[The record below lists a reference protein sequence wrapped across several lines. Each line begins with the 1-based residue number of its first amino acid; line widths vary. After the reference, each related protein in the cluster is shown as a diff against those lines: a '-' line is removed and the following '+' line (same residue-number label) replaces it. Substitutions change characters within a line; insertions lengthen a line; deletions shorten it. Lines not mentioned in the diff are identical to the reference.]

1 MIKGGKNM
9 KLFRNMKIVHKM
21 ISLAVFFLLFLFAIG
36 IVGISQLSIINS
48 YVGEINNSRLTPILD
63 LENAKGGIVTI
74 GSLAHSAMES
84 DSEDAL
90 TSYKTSI
97 SIQKSKIDK
106 ILVKF
111 KNDPNYKTLST
122 KYNAFITAET
132 SFMSSV
138 TVRTSST
145 GNDLANPPSQAAGG
159 TFVKPSSFETEE
171 NSAITAF
178 DNVINKHVASSK
190 QTYNNSIN
198 VYNRTSIA
206 FIGLVLICTI
216 LTIVLII
223 FMIRAIVSPVKDVT
237 NKLKEISESGGDLTQ
252 RIGYNS
258 RDEIG
263 ELSSKFDLFVDK
275 LQGIIK
281 EVTTTAELVE
291 ASSSQLSQATKDT
304 TKTLEGISST
314 VTEIASSTSDGA
326 AITEETS
333 ASLAEIVRFSEATSQ
348 RSNNTL
354 NNGKIAKKAAKEGAD
369 KISEVVS
376 VISEI
381 ADSSKDVAVMI
392 NELDD
397 SSKKIQD
404 IIEIITGISTQT
416 NLLALNAAIEA
427 ARAGEAGKGFSVVAD
442 EIRKLA
448 DESNV
453 AASQIA
459 ELVKENQLKTAS
471 VVTSVGEVEGKVSIG
486 VNKASEVGK
495 SIDSIIE
502 NVNGIVSQIEQ
513 ISNDNEQ
520 QAQSTSGMEKAIN
533 GMAESSSEIA
543 GGTENISA
551 SIQEQLSTMTEIEQ
565 TAFKLSEMAKK
576 LSELTAG
583 FKA

>member
-1 MIKGGKNM
+1 M
-9 KLFRNMKIVHKM
+9 KFFRNMKIVHKM

-48 YVGEINNSRLTPILD
+48 YVDEINNSRLTPILD

-84 DSEDAL
+84 DSEDTL

-145 GNDLANPPSQAAGG
+145 SNDLANPPSQAAGG

-258 RDEIG
+258 HDEIG

-291 ASSSQLSQATKDT
+291 VSSSQLSQATKDT

-333 ASLAEIVRFSEATSQ
+333 ASLAEIVSFSEATSQ

-354 NNGKIAKKAAKEGAD
+354 NNGKIAKKAAKEGAE

-471 VVTSVGEVEGKVSIG
+471 VVTSVGEVEGKVSVG

-502 NVNGIVSQIEQ
+502 NVNGIVAQIEQ

-520 QAQSTSGMEKAIN
+520 QAQSTGGMEKAIN
-533 GMAESSSEIA
+533 GMAASSSEIA